1 MRRSDAVSADASKED
16 SNTGLFRKL
25 VDGLNLNADE
35 IENIT
40 KFYEQHSDELTH
52 FFSRDLFESLDS
64 GKDELLLEHY
74 ELLEEFRKRL
84 FDTWGTPL
92 KRLDSL
98 IYICMEIVSD
108 LRKDET
114 YLPLTKNKK
123 FNVATRLQARCVQI
137 GNEISH
143 LLHGGFADGAFA
155 RWRTLHE
162 TSTTT
167 KFICEG
173 DEDLSTRFLDYQ
185 SIIRFEG
192 AMKYND
198 KNLLNFEP
206 IPAEQ
211 LEEFRAK
218 KDEILKQYGAPFGR
232 KFGWARKALGDTSKD
247 NLTFP
252 AIETFVKLD
261 LLRNHFSFANQYVH
275 AGIDSIGYKLGTS
288 MSNKDL
294 LLTGPSNEG
303 LIEPIQCTSLSLI
316 YATEALIRAF
326 PNDESL
332 MTISILW
339 MWHDALKHEVVDATD
354 ALQAIGDAFSQA
366 VIETSEWPKT

>member
-1 MRRSDAVSADASKED
+1 MSVDASKKD

-25 VDGLNLNADE
+25 VDGLNLNAE
-35 IENIT
+35 ETENVT
-40 KFYEQHSDELTH
+40 KFFEQNSDQLTDL
-52 FFSRDLFESLDS
+52 FSRDLYQSLDA
-64 GKDELLLEHY
+64 GKDELLAEHY
-74 ELLEEFRKRL
+74 EILKEFRKRL

-92 KRLDSL
+92 VRLDSL
-98 IYICMEIVSD
+98 IYICMEIVD
-108 LRKDET
+108 ELRKDQA
-114 YLPLTKNKK
+114 YFPLVKNKK
-123 FNVATRLQARCVQI
+123 FNVATRLHARCVQI

-173 DEDLSTRFLDYQ
+173 DEDLSTRFLDFQ
-185 SIIRFEG
+185 NVNRFNG
-192 AMKYND
+192 ATKYND
-198 KNLLNFEP
+198 KNKMGFEP
-206 IPAEQ
+206 IPVEE
-211 LEEFRAK
+211 LEEWKAAK
-218 KDEILKQYGAPFGR
+218 ETVLKRYGPSFERG
-232 KFGWARKALGDTSKD
+232 FGWARKALGDTSNN
-247 NLTFP
+247 NLAFTK
-252 AIETFVKLD
+252 IETFVGLD

-275 AGIDSIGYKLGTS
+275 AGVDSIGFKLGTS
-288 MSNKDL
+288 MSNKDI

-339 MWHDALKHEVVDATD
+339 MWHDALKREVVDASD
-354 ALQAIGDAFSQA
+354 ALQAKGDAFSQPSA
-366 VIETSEWPKT
+366 ESSVQPNK